1 MDKLYNE
8 CDYLSLLNYG
18 RNSLYL
24 DFKARHMNKN
34 VLYFCVQSFMFGL
47 SPPLFC
53 FFFLNIF
60 GSEYIRG
67 LPIFNYLIFIEL
79 LNLIFFYVLNDSKHQ
94 IVVLL
99 STNFGR
105 CVIIALLYYKIIIVV
120 VIITKPLS
128 LN

>member
-1 MDKLYNE
+1 MRLFVFFKL
-8 CDYLSLLNYG
+8 
-18 RNSLYL
+18 RAQWPYL

-34 VLYFCVQSFMFGL
+34 VLFILCMQSFMFGL
-47 SPPLFC
+47 SPPLF
-53 FFFLNIF
+53 FLLLFLNIF

-120 VIITKPLS
+120 VIITKTALT
-128 LN
+128 